1 MLWIVIG
8 TIAIVVVS
16 ITAGLYLDRRFG
28 LLPRREKL
36 QPPKPA
42 LPAHADGEA
51 PATAIYA
58 TRDTL
63 ERLRERACR
72 KCKAPMRSA
81 EGEPVVFEGRELL
94 VLPFTCPR
102 CGAHD
107 RRYVEPAPE

>member
-8 TIAIVVVS
+8 TIAFVIVS

-28 LLPRREKL
+28 LLPRRDKL
-36 QPPKPA
+36 QAPKPA

-58 TRDTL
+58 TSL
-63 ERLRERACR
+63 EPLRERACR
-72 KCKAPMRSA
+72 TCKTSMEATTDTVRY
-81 EGEPVVFEGRELL
+81 EGRALT
-94 VLPFTCPR
+94 VLAFTCPR

-107 RRYVEPAPE
+107 RIYVDLAPE